1 MLTNS
6 EINAIE
12 QTIRYTFKNKCLI
25 SQAFMRSSYHYEHP
39 EDQSNEVLEFIGDSV
54 LSLLVVDYLLDRY
67 SDKSGS
73 GLYTRLDEGE
83 FSVVRSFF
91 CK

>member
-1 MLTNS
+1 MLINS
-6 EINAIE
+6 EINSIE
-12 QTIRYTFKNKCLI
+12 QTIGYTFKNKCLI
-25 SQAFMRSSYHYEHP
+25 SQAFTRSSYHYEHP

-73 GLYTRLDEGE
+73 VFKDEY
-83 FSVVRSFF
+83 R
-91 CK
+91 